1 MANRGTSVTLRDVA
15 LAAGV
20 SITTVSRILN
30 GRETGVPVREETR
43 ARIHAAANDLGYRPN
58 LLARGLRGSHSSL
71 LGVIARDVS
80 DPFYVQVLR
89 GVNEVARSRDYRIF
103 LGHADYEPE
112 AASTYGSMF
121 ERSHADGIIVIGDI
135 EGGEASLDALAR
147 QHQSIVGVADR
158 TDRRRIPGVYGD
170 NDIATTLALDHL
182 WALGHRHITCVSDT
196 QTHDGRRRAE
206 LYESYLN
213 DRGAGSYVQAFMADS
228 PGSPEPGFRVGQE
241 IFADAGA
248 NRPTAIW
255 ATSDTIAVGIM
266 QAAFR
271 AGIRI
276 PQDLSIIGTD
286 DIDMAAFTIPP
297 LTTVSQHGE
306 EMGSLAASLLFRM
319 IDDSSQ
325 APDVAD
331 IPVRPSLIVREST
344 RAPTDAT
351 DATA

>member
-80 DPFYVQVLR
+80 DPFHIQVLR
-89 GVNEVARSRDYRIF
+89 GVNEVARARDYRIF

-112 AASTYGSMF
+112 AASTYSSMF

-135 EGGEASLDALAR
+135 EGGDASLDVLAR
-147 QHQSIVGVADR
+147 QHQSIVGVAER
-158 TDRRRIPGVYGD
+158 TDRRRIPGVYSD
-170 NDIATTLALDHL
+170 NTIATTLALDHL
-182 WALGHRHITCVSDT
+182 WTLGHRRIACVSDV

-206 LYESYLN
+206 LYDRYLN
-213 DRGAGSYVQAFMADS
+213 DHNAGSYVQVLMADS
-228 PGSPEPGFRVGQE
+228 PGSPEPGFRVGRQ
-241 IFADAGA
+241 IFADAEA
-248 NRPTAIW
+248 SRPTAIW
-255 ATSDTIAVGIM
+255 ATSDTIAIGIM

-276 PQDLSIIGTD
+276 PEDLSIVGTD
-286 DIDMAAFTIPP
+286 DIDIAAFTIPP

-306 EMGSLAASLLFRM
+306 EMGGLAASLLFRM

-331 IPVRPSLIVREST
+331 IPVAPSLIVREST
-344 RAPTDAT
+344 RAPTN
-351 DATA
+351 ATA